1 MLRIQIALSPLLR
14 IVKVRA
20 TRVAFW
26 PGISTAA
33 MLSSEPEPCG
43 LARWKNEIPATT
55 TSTPRRVI
63 KTVAAGGRLRLAVP
77 NSSAMLMVGPD
88 GIFWGGVLAAEA
100 GESALGTTTGG
111 LGVSSGMGFPR
122 AC

>member
-1 MLRIQIALSPLLR
+1 MVRIQIALSAALR

-43 LARWKNEIPATT
+43 LARWRDEIPATA
-55 TSTPRRVI
+55 TSTPSRVI

-77 NSSAMLMVGPD
+77 NSSAMLVGGAY
-88 GIFWGGVLAAEA
+88 GIFWGGVRAAEA
-100 GESALGTTTGG
+100 G
-111 LGVSSGMGFPR
+111 
-122 AC
+122 